1 MAITSLPGLPAPLAL
16 IWAAI
21 GAAWFLASV
30 EKVRV
35 AALFSVNEPALG
47 AALKTYPAPAPAA
60 AGGVVPGVEPPVAA
74 LLLPVLVRWTTSS
87 TITTT
92 PTTEESR

>member
-1 MAITSLPGLPAPLAL
+1 MAITSLPGLPAPLSL

-21 GAAWFLASV
+21 GAAWFWASV
-30 EKVRV
+30 AKDRV
-35 AALFSVNEPALG
+35 AAVFSANEPALG
-47 AALKTYPAPAPAA
+47 TALKTYFCAAGPAA
-60 AGGVVPGVEPPVAA
+60 AVGPGVEPPVAA